1 MVMRYDRRG
10 IQARRDDNGFI
21 YDTPIL
27 TRSGVFVYELPNGK
41 TRREYRPPD
50 EVFKADSLR
59 AYKGLPITE
68 DHHGFVTKNNA
79 HLVVGS
85 ILTEG
90 KQDGQNL
97 TADIVIHNTKAVDF
111 GKKELSVGYKVD
123 IDETSGTTED
133 GEPYDVI
140 QRNIRPNHLAIVTVG
155 RAGNAALNLDAADA
169 VEFNEDGENPMSN
182 TQTTLSDIRLD
193 SGITYQAAPEVI
205 VELNKLKQ
213 DAKDAVTAKDK
224 EAARA
229 DAAEAKVK
237 ELETQVEQ
245 IKQDAV
251 SQAKVRVELE
261 NVAKVH
267 KVEVKADSTDRALRE
282 AVIKAIRQ
290 DNADL
295 SQKSDG
301 YIEAAFDIA
310 VSDAKQ
316 RADAAGVQRQQLTPS
331 ATNQPTFTQD
341 SQTKLIGR
349 AAMIASRNQ

>member
-27 TRSGVFVYELPNGK
+27 TRTGVFTYVMPDGSK
-41 TRREYRPPD
+41 RREYRPPD

-59 AYKGLPITE
+59 LYKGIPITNE
-68 DHHGFVTKNNA
+68 HHGVVTNNNA

-85 ILTEG
+85 VLTEG

-97 TADIVIHNTKAVDF
+97 TADVVIHNTSAVDL

-123 IDETSGTTED
+123 IDETSGVTED

-213 DAKDAVTAKDK
+213 DAKDAATAKDK

-237 ELETQVEQ
+237 DLESQIEQ

-251 SQAKVRVELE
+251 SQAKARVELE
-261 NVAKVH
+261 NVAKAH

-316 RADAAGVQRQQLTPS
+316 LADAAGLQRQQLTPS
-331 ATNQPTFTQD
+331 ATNQTTFTQD
-341 SQTKLIGR
+341 GQTKLTGR